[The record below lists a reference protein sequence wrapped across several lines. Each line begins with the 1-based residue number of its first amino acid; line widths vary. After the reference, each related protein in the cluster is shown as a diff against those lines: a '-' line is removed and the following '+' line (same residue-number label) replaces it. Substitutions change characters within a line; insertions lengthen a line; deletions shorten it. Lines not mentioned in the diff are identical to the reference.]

1 LLFVLMEFEFWF
13 GRFRYILASGSVD
26 QTVMLWDMN
35 EGKVA
40 TTLKAHNEKVQAM
53 QWHPFEMQTLL
64 TGCCDK

>member
-1 LLFVLMEFEFWF
+1 MNTRLSIC
-13 GRFRYILASGSVD
+13 RYVLASGSVD
-26 QTVMLWDMN
+26 QTVILWDMN

-40 TTLKAHNEKVQAM
+40 STLKKQHKEKVQTM

>member
-1 LLFVLMEFEFWF
+1 M
-13 GRFRYILASGSVD
+13 ASGSVD
-26 QTVMLWDMN
+26 QTVILWDMN

-40 TTLKAHNEKVQAM
+40 STLRKQHKEKVQTM